1 MKRFMKFSNIMSD
14 LVHTGLVQP
23 GLIIKCVA
31 TDQTLLL
38 NEFTLVNSTQRM
50 LAFCTEEREIV
61 QTVDPESVWE
71 LVNIDFEGDVG
82 NEQQ

>member
-1 MKRFMKFSNIMSD
+1 MKRFMKFKSIIEE
-14 LVHTGLVQP
+14 VETGLVQA

-31 TDQTLLL
+31 TDETLLL
-38 NEFTLVNSTQRM
+38 NEFILDKSDVRVK
-50 LAFCTEEREIV
+50 AFCTEDRRIV

-71 LVNIDFEGDVG
+71 LVNIEFEGDVV